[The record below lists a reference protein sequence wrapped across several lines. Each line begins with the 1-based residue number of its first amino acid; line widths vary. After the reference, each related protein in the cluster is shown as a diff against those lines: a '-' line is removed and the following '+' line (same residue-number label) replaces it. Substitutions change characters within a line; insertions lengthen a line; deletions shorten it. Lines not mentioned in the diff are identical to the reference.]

1 MEKKKE
7 RFKDRHE
14 KADLVF
20 EKRVSRSGIRIVVKK
35 ITNSLFL
42 RSAFI
47 K

>member
-35 ITNSLFL
+35 ITNPLFL